1 MKKLCFCLLLLFPLV
16 SFGQVTWHAK
26 KHSGV
31 SLTFSGFGDLY
42 LGYQTNAGLYKF
54 NFLYSHKFNRRVR
67 NNLLLFRTEFKS
79 KRFHSTLGLMNG
91 DYVTYNL
98 SSEPFWAKPL
108 NEAYLGFKM
117 LKKKNLWL
125 DAGIYNS
132 FIGYETMVSS
142 DSPTLTRSIVAD
154 NSPYYLSGVRLLYTS
169 ENKKHEFGAHV
180 LNGWQRIYFD
190 PAIKRPAFGFHYKYN
205 VAPDFSVMYTAFY
218 GSVYPDDMKINRFY
232 QHVNASYVK
241 GKWTFIS
248 TIDLGIEA
256 GYLWGAGQVIAKY
269 QFATKW
275 ALANRVETFFDP
287 YNRCLTSGTSVKKG
301 IGGFSTT
308 LDFQPNSNISIR
320 MEPKVFVA
328 SKEILNSEQFS
339 FMGNVGVAV
348 KF

>member
-1 MKKLCFCLLLLFPLV
+1 MKNLSIFFWVYIPLF
-16 SFGQVTWHAK
+16 SFGQVTWNAK
-26 KHSGV
+26 KHPGV
-31 SLTFSGFGDLY
+31 SVTFSGFGDLY

-108 NEAYLGFKM
+108 NEAYVGFKV

-169 ENKKHEFGAHV
+169 ENKQHEFGAHV

-190 PAIKRPAFGFHYKYN
+190 PAIKRPSFGFQYKYN
-205 VAPDFSVMYTAFY
+205 ASPDFSVMYTAFY
-218 GSVYPDDMKINRFY
+218 GSVYPDEVKINRFY
-232 QHVNASYVK
+232 QHLNSTYVK
-241 GKWTFIS
+241 GKWSFIS
-248 TIDLGIEA
+248 TLDVGLES

-269 QFATKW
+269 QCAKKW
-275 ALANRVETFFDP
+275 EMSNRIETYVDP
-287 YNRCLTSGTSVKKG
+287 HHRCLTIGSNQKTEILGYSYTLTFMPTPNVSVR
-301 IGGFSTT
+301 
-308 LDFQPNSNISIR
+308 L
-320 MEPKVFVA
+320 EPKA
-328 SKEILNSEQFS
+328 YWATKYILNNARFS
-339 FMGNVGVAV
+339 FMGNVGLAV